1 MRGEVMKAIRIQ
13 HTGGP
18 EVLQLAEVDA
28 TQPGV
33 HEIRVRHEAIGVNFI
48 DTYHRTGLYK
58 NPLPTGL
65 GLEAAGV
72 VDAIGASVTRFKQG
86 DRVAYCSGP
95 IGAYAEA
102 HVVNETRAV
111 RLPDGASFDIAA
123 ASLLKGM
130 TARYL
135 LRKTFLVK
143 PGDVIVVLAAAGGGG
158 QLVVQWAK
166 HLGAVVIATAGSDA
180 KTEIARALG
189 ADHVIV
195 QGRED
200 MAKRVREISGAGAHV
215 VYDGIG
221 KDTFAASLDSL
232 RPLGMMV
239 SYGNAS
245 GPPPDI
251 NPLVLSQKGS
261 LFLTRP
267 TLFHYTATV
276 EQLDETAADLFDV
289 IEQGAVKIAA
299 PARYALADAAQAHRD
314 LEARK
319 TTGSLVLVP

>member
-1 MRGEVMKAIRIQ
+1 MRAIRIDA
-13 HTGGP
+13 HGAP
-18 EVLQLAEVDA
+18 DVLRVADVD
-28 TQPGV
+28 TSEPGA
-33 HEIRVRHEAIGVNFI
+33 HEIRVRHAAIGVNFI

-58 NPLPTGL
+58 IALPSGL

-72 VDAIGASVTRFKQG
+72 VEAVGANVTRFKEG

-102 HVVNETRAV
+102 HVVNEARAV
-111 RLPDGASFDIAA
+111 KLPESVSFDIAA

-143 PGDVIVVLAAAGGGG
+143 PGDVIVIHAAAGGVG
-158 QLVVQWAK
+158 QIVVQWAK
-166 HLGAVVIATAGSDA
+166 HLGALVIATAGSDA
-180 KTEIARALG
+180 KAEIAKKLG
-189 ADHVIV
+189 ADHVLV
-195 QGRED
+195 QGRD
-200 MAKRVREISGAGAHV
+200 DIAARVREITGVGAHV
-215 VYDGIG
+215 VYDGVG
-221 KDTFAASLDSL
+221 KDTFAASLDCL
-232 RPLGMMV
+232 RPLGTMV

-276 EQLDETAADLFDV
+276 EQLDETAADLFAM
-289 IEQGAVKIAA
+289 IEQGAVKIAP
-299 PARYALADAAQAHRD
+299 PARYALADAAHAHRD

-319 TTGSLVLVP
+319 TTGSLVLAP

>member
-1 MRGEVMKAIRIQ
+1 MKAIRIEQ
-13 HTGGP
+13 NGGP
-18 EVLQLAEVDA
+18 DVLRVAEVDTPA
-28 TQPGV
+28 PSA
-33 HEIRVRHEAIGVNFI
+33 HEIRVRHAAIGVNFI

-58 NPLPTGL
+58 NPLPSGL

-72 VDAIGASVTRFKQG
+72 IDAVGANVTRFKQG

-95 IGAYAEA
+95 IGAYAES
-102 HVVNETRAV
+102 HVVSEARAV
-111 RLPDGASFDIAA
+111 KLPESVGFDVAA
-123 ASLLKGM
+123 AALLKGM

-143 PGDVIVVLAAAGGGG
+143 RGDVIVVHAAAGGVG
-158 QLVVQWAK
+158 QILVQWAK

-180 KTEIARALG
+180 KAEIARTLG

-195 QGRED
+195 QGRD
-200 MAKRVREISGAGAHV
+200 DIARRVREITGGVGAHV
-215 VYDGIG
+215 VYDGVG
-221 KDTFAASLDSL
+221 KDTFAASIDSL

-239 SYGNAS
+239 CFGNAS

-276 EQLDETAADLFDV
+276 EQLDETAADLFAV
-289 IEQGAVKIAA
+289 IEQGAVKIAP

>member
-1 MRGEVMKAIRIQ
+1 MKAIRIEQ
-13 HTGGP
+13 NGGP
-18 EVLQLAEVDA
+18 EVMRLADVETPEPGASEV
-28 TQPGV
+28 
-33 HEIRVRHEAIGVNFI
+33 RVRNHAIGVNFI
-48 DTYHRTGLYK
+48 DTYHRSGLYK
-58 NPLPTGL
+58 NSLPSGL

-72 VDAIGASVTRFKQG
+72 VEAIGAKVARFKEG
-86 DRVAYCSGP
+86 DRVSYCSGP

-111 RLPDGASFDIAA
+111 KLPGAISYEIAA
-123 ASLLKGM
+123 ASMLKGM

-135 LRKTFLVK
+135 LRKTFRVER
-143 PGDVIVVLAAAGGGG
+143 GHTIVIHAAAGGVG
-158 QLVVQWAK
+158 QIAVQWAK
-166 HLGAVVIATAGSDA
+166 HLGALVIAVAGDDA
-180 KTEIARALG
+180 KAAIARALG
-189 ADHVIV
+189 ADYVIV

-200 MAKRVREISGAGAHV
+200 LAARVREITSVGAHV
-215 VYDGIG
+215 VYDGVG
-221 KDTFAASLDSL
+221 KDTFTASLDSL

-267 TLFHYTATV
+267 TLFNYTATV
-276 EQLDETAADLFDV
+276 EQLDETAADLFDM
-289 IEQGAVKIAA
+289 IEQGAVRIAS
-299 PARYALADAAQAHRD
+299 PRRYALANAAQAHSD

-319 TTGSLVLVP
+319 TTGSLLLIA